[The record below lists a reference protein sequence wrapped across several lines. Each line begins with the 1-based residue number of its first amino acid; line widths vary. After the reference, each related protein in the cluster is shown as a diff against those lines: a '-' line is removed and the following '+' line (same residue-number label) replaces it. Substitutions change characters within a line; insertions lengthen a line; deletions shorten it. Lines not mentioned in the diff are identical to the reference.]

1 MSIRKNVNTDL
12 IAAII
17 GFCIMGMFWGAK
29 KDVGH
34 LSIMFPN
41 ALLILIGIFS
51 SILLVKAFIKADRD
65 AIFSNGNQ
73 IRIICTGIF
82 LLVWVLGIMYIGFL
96 TTSLV
101 VFPAMVCYLASAR
114 QKLSAPKMALW
125 SVVSSCEVLLFYY
138 IFSKFLQ
145 VPLPTGVLI

>member
-1 MSIRKNVNTDL
+1 MSIRQNVNTDL

-17 GFCIMGMFWGAK
+17 GFSVMGMFWGAR

-51 SILLVKAFIKADRD
+51 TILLAKAFIKADRD

-73 IRIICTGIF
+73 LRIIGTGAF
-82 LLVWVLGIMYIGFL
+82 LIVWVLGIMYIGFL
-96 TTSLV
+96 TTSLI
-101 VFPAMVCYLASAR
+101 VFPVMVCYLASAR
-114 QKLSAPKMALW
+114 QKFTLAKIAIWSAI
-125 SVVSSCEVLLFYY
+125 SCCEVLLFYF

-145 VPLPTGVLI
+145 VPLPTGILI